1 MQSKQIN
8 LQRVIFIAL
17 VFSLVILYVL
27 SWVDVVSDLAQL
39 TGSDFMA
46 FYAAGR
52 SMFEH
57 APAAAYDLASLKAS
71 EESVLGF
78 RIADQDVNPFVHP
91 PLILPVI
98 WLVARF
104 NYLTAF
110 YLWALFIL
118 ILCMLNAQIAINL
131 FSSTNGLNRIVLW
144 AGTFLFFPL
153 FISLVNGQDSALL
166 LLGAMLWYY
175 GFTQNSNH
183 MAGLGLAL
191 TTIRPQIALLLAIPM
206 IFNAHS
212 RKVWWWFC
220 IGSAVLVVFSI
231 AILGQDGVRNF
242 INILSVS
249 ASGEGYKINE
259 AAMVNL
265 IGMVKRLN
273 LSFDAATIRT
283 VGWVG
288 SLAGLIILCLVW
300 GKAPAIIDKHV
311 SLAVIVAM
319 FASPH
324 LHYHDLALLIIPI
337 LILIRGLITAE
348 KVSLEYA
355 ALIPFGVSL
364 VLVFTYSIEPLNYL
378 IIYLIELGLL
388 IFAWLLNKQA
398 NLKAP
403 VGS

>member
-8 LQRVIFIAL
+8 LQRIMFIVL
-17 VFSLVILYVL
+17 VLSLVILYVL
-27 SWVDVVSDLAQL
+27 SWVDVVYDPAQL
-39 TGSDFMA
+39 MGSDFMA
-46 FYAAGR
+46 FYAAG
-52 SMFEH
+52 SGMFEH
-57 APAAAYDLASLKAS
+57 SPAAAYDLASLKAS

-78 RIADQDVNPFVHP
+78 QIADQDVNPFVHP
-91 PLILPVI
+91 SFLLPVL
-98 WLVARF
+98 WLVAHF
-104 NYLTAF
+104 NYVTAF
-110 YLWALFIL
+110 YLWGFFIL
-118 ILCMLNAQIAINL
+118 ILGALSAQIAINL
-131 FSSTNGLNRIVLW
+131 FLSATRLNSTVLW

-175 GFTQNSNH
+175 GFTQNSNR
-183 MAGLGLAL
+183 M
-191 TTIRPQIALLLAIPM
+191 
-206 IFNAHS
+206 
-212 RKVWWWFC
+212 
-220 IGSAVLVVFSI
+220 
-231 AILGQDGVRNF
+231 
-242 INILSVS
+242 
-249 ASGEGYKINE
+249 
-259 AAMVNL
+259 
-265 IGMVKRLN
+265 
-273 LSFDAATIRT
+273 
-283 VGWVG
+283 
-288 SLAGLIILCLVW
+288 AGLIILCLVG